1 MERLTKVSAVGEHLP
16 RKPLNLIHKS
26 DSSESNLTEI
36 LEKLGEY
43 EDAEE
48 QGLLL
53 RLPCKVGD
61 KVYQISENFI
71 EPCTVETIFLGNYR
85 DRNGN
90 WCNMAEIHYDRDDC
104 PYVSTEMYFTD
115 IGETVFLTE
124 TEAEAKLKEMEEDIT
139 NFNPSSSNPY
149 SFVST
154 SKPEV
159 EDRIRKENKKGEQEM
174 ITMEECP
181 YQLHC
186 GWCTKF
192 DCPCSELTEK
202 GESDGE

>member
-1 MERLTKVSAVGEHLP
+1 MERLTKDNGKAFEPFRYSLEDISTYKIYDLFY
-16 RKPLNLIHKS
+16 
-26 DSSESNLTEI
+26 EI
-36 LEKLGEY
+36 TFKVLQKLGKY

-104 PYVSTEMYFTD
+104 PYVSTDIYFTD

-124 TEAEAKLKEMEEDIT
+124 SEAEAKLKEMEEKDA
-139 NFNPSSSNPY
+139 
-149 SFVST
+149 
-154 SKPEV
+154 
-159 EDRIRKENKKGEQEM
+159 
-174 ITMEECP
+174 
-181 YQLHC
+181 
-186 GWCTKF
+186 
-192 DCPCSELTEK
+192 
-202 GESDGE
+202 

>member
-1 MERLTKVSAVGEHLP
+1 MERLTERTADGILVKENYEKESLKTLYSCYGE
-16 RKPLNLIHKS
+16 KPNS
-26 DSSESNLTEI
+26 YYSNCEEGYCAM
-36 LEKLGEY
+36 EKLADY

-53 RLPCKVGD
+53 RLPCKMGD

-104 PYVSTEMYFTD
+104 PYVSTEIYFTD

-124 TEAEAKLKEMEEDIT
+124 TEAEAKLKEME
-139 NFNPSSSNPY
+139 
-149 SFVST
+149 
-154 SKPEV
+154 
-159 EDRIRKENKKGEQEM
+159 
-174 ITMEECP
+174 
-181 YQLHC
+181 
-186 GWCTKF
+186 
-192 DCPCSELTEK
+192 
-202 GESDGE
+202 GESDVL